1 MKVSL
6 LLIGCLLSV
15 QVWSQNQDSLIAEY
29 LNNGAENY
37 EAGRYDLALIE
48 YDRALSVNAKHA
60 LANYETAMCFY
71 AIGNDRK
78 AIKHAGIAAKDKSEV
93 GIEATILKGGIID
106 QSGKPKKA
114 MMAFEKGLKYFG
126 DYYLLWYHYG
136 ISATNANELEK
147 ASLAY
152 QAALE
157 SKLDHAE
164 SHFALARLMLTQ
176 NRMAEAIYPLIFYLM
191 LNPKAEQ
198 SIAVFNSLNKIL
210 TEPLQKTED
219 DRKPRANQAFNFQLA
234 DFLLKAFV
242 DARNLEAYSSKT
254 KLEVDAGILS
264 NVFAYLASTTSDE
277 SDNFYSNYYIPFF
290 NQIAENGFLTPL
302 MHYISQSSVE
312 TSKNWVENN
321 TAELEKMFEYL
332 DEINVK

>member
-6 LLIGCLLSV
+6 LLIACLLSV
-15 QVWSQNQDSLIAEY
+15 QVWSQNQDSLIAEF

-48 YDRALSVNAKHA
+48 YARALDIDSKHP

-78 AIKHAGIAAKDKSEV
+78 ALKHADIATKDKSEV

-106 QSGKPKKA
+106 QSGKSKKA
-114 MMAFEKGLKYFG
+114 LMAFEKGLKNFG

-136 ISATNANELEK
+136 ISATNANKLEK
-147 ASLAY
+147 ATMAY

-157 SKLDHAE
+157 SKLDHVE

-176 NRMAEAIYPLIFYLM
+176 NRRAEAIYPLIFYLM
-191 LNPKAEQ
+191 LKPKGEQ
-198 SIAVFNSLNKIL
+198 SIAVYNSLNGIL

-219 DRKPRANQAFNFQLA
+219 DRKPNGIQSYHFQLA
-234 DFLLKAFV
+234 DFLLKAFA
-242 DARNLEAYSSKT
+242 DARDLEDYSSKT
-254 KLEVDAGILS
+254 KLEVDVEILS
-264 NVFAYLASTTSDE
+264 NIFKYLASTNSDD
-277 SDNFYSNYYIPFF
+277 SDDFYSSYYIPFF

-302 MHYISQSSVE
+302 MHYISQSSIE
-312 TSKNWVENN
+312 SSKNWVEKN

-332 DEINVK
+332 DEINLK